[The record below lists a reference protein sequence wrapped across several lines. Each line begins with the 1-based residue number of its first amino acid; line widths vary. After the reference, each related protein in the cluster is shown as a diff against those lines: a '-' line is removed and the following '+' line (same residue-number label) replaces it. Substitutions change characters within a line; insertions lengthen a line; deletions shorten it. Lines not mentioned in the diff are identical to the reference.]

1 MDSDTTRTVDEIRAE
16 LASNRQSLAGAMEDL
31 VDSVKPANIAR
42 RGIDDAKSFVAGE
55 YQTIKEE
62 LRDEDGWRTDRLA
75 IIGGALLGVALFA
88 VTIYVLGRRNHE

>member
-55 YQTIKEE
+55 FQTIKEE
-62 LRDEDGWRTDRLA
+62 LRDEGGWRTDRLA

>member
-42 RGIDDAKSFVAGE
+42 RGIDDAKSFVSDE
-55 YQTIKEE
+55 FQTIKEE

>member
-55 YQTIKEE
+55 FQTIKEE

>member
-16 LASNRQSLAGAMEDL
+16 LVSNRQSLAGAMEDL

-55 YQTIKEE
+55 FQTIKEE

>member
-55 YQTIKEE
+55 FQTIKEE
-62 LRDEDGWRTDRLA
+62 LRDEDGWRTYRLA

>member
-55 YQTIKEE
+55 TIKEE

>member
-55 YQTIKEE
+55 FQTIKEE

-75 IIGGALLGVALFA
+75 IIGGALLGVTLFA

>member
-55 YQTIKEE
+55 FQTIKEE
-62 LRDEDGWRTDRLA
+62 LRDEDGWRDRKS
-75 IIGGALLGVALFA
+75 V
-88 VTIYVLGRRNHE
+88 V

>member
-55 YQTIKEE
+55 FQAIKEE

-88 VTIYVLGRRNHE
+88 AAIYVLGRQNHE

>member
-42 RGIDDAKSFVAGE
+42 RGIDDAKRFVAGE
-55 YQTIKEE
+55 FQTIKEE

>member
-42 RGIDDAKSFVAGE
+42 RGIDDATSFVAGE
-55 YQTIKEE
+55 FQTIKEE

>member
-16 LASNRQSLAGAMEDL
+16 LASNRQSLAGAMEDF

-55 YQTIKEE
+55 FQTIKEE

>member
-55 YQTIKEE
+55 FQNIKEE

-88 VTIYVLGRRNHE
+88 ATIYALGRRNHT

>member
-55 YQTIKEE
+55 FQNIKEE

-75 IIGGALLGVALFA
+75 IIGGAILGVALFA

>member
-1 MDSDTTRTVDEIRAE
+1 MDGDTTRTVDEIRAE

-55 YQTIKEE
+55 YQAIKDE
-62 LRDEDGWRTDRLA
+62 LRDENGWRTDRIA
-75 IIGGALLGVALFA
+75 VIGGALLGVALFA
-88 VTIYVLGRRNHE
+88 AAIYLLGRRNHE

>member
-55 YQTIKEE
+55 YQAIKDE
-62 LRDEDGWRTDRLA
+62 LRDENGWRTDRIA
-75 IIGGALLGVALFA
+75 VIGGALLGVALFA
-88 VTIYVLGRRNHE
+88 AAIYLLGRRNHE

>member
-55 YQTIKEE
+55 FQTIKEE

-88 VTIYVLGRRNHE
+88 VTLSAVGRRKRS

>member
-42 RGIDDAKSFVAGE
+42 RGIDDAKSFVVGE
-55 YQTIKEE
+55 FQTIKEE

>member
-42 RGIDDAKSFVAGE
+42 QGIDDAKSFVAGE
-55 YQTIKEE
+55 FQTIKEE

>member
-42 RGIDDAKSFVAGE
+42 RGIDDAKSFVTGEFQPLSRSGAGS
-55 YQTIKEE
+55 
-62 LRDEDGWRTDRLA
+62 DPPA
-75 IIGGALLGVALFA
+75 
-88 VTIYVLGRRNHE
+88 RRCRRR

>member
-55 YQTIKEE
+55 FQTIKEE

-88 VTIYVLGRRNHE
+88 VTLYVRGRRNHQ

>member
-1 MDSDTTRTVDEIRAE
+1 MDSDTTRTVDKIRAE

-55 YQTIKEE
+55 FQTIKEE

>member
-16 LASNRQSLAGAMEDL
+16 LASNRQSLAGAMEDF

-55 YQTIKEE
+55 FQTIKEE

-75 IIGGALLGVALFA
+75 VIGGALLGVALFA
-88 VTIYVLGRRNHE
+88 VTIYMLGRRNHE

>member
-16 LASNRQSLAGAMEDL
+16 LASNRQSLAGAMEDF

-55 YQTIKEE
+55 FQTIKEE

-75 IIGGALLGVALFA
+75 VIGGALLGVALFA

>member
-1 MDSDTTRTVDEIRAE
+1 
-16 LASNRQSLAGAMEDL
+16 MEDL

-55 YQTIKEE
+55 FQTIKEE

>member
-55 YQTIKEE
+55 CQAIKEE

>member
-55 YQTIKEE
+55 FQTIKEE

-75 IIGGALLGVALFA
+75 IIGGALLGVALCA

>member
-55 YQTIKEE
+55 FQAIKEE

-88 VTIYVLGRRNHE
+88 VTIYVLGCRNHE